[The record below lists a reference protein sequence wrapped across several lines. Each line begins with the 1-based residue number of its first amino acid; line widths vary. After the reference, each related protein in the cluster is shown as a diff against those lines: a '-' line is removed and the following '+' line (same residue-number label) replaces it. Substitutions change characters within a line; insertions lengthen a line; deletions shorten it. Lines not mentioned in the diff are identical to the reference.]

1 MEVNVAEERT
11 AEQIVADCVRYWQQ
25 TNVPRSAITEMGAEL
40 ATHLNEAAAAGKPPR
55 AVVGPDLAAFA
66 EEWAAVQRGPANRA
80 VGTAAW
86 RVPAR
91 HKPGLIDWGLLAA
104 VVATVLL
111 IALFADKEQ
120 AVDVEA
126 WRWIWVVTALV
137 LMVAEMLTAGFFM
150 LPFGIGAGAA
160 AVLAWL
166 DVGLGL
172 QWTAFIIVSGL
183 SLVGL
188 QRFVRHEDEDQP
200 LVGSNRYY
208 NQRAMVLED
217 IDPATGT
224 GRVRVATEEW
234 RAMAR
239 DEHILAGTRVR
250 VIDIDGTRLVVEPE

>member
-1 MEVNVAEERT
+1 MEVNVAEQRT
-11 AEQIVADCVRYWQQ
+11 AEQIVAACVRYWEQ

-40 ATHLNEAAAAGKPPR
+40 ATHLNEAKAAGKPPR
-55 AVVGPDLAAFA
+55 VVVGSDLAAFA

-86 RVPAR
+86 KTPPR
-91 HKPGLIDWGLLAA
+91 HRAGPIEWGLLAA
-104 VVATVLL
+104 IVATVVL
-111 IALFADKEQ
+111 IGLFADKEQ
-120 AVDVEA
+120 AVDVET

-172 QWTAFIIVSGL
+172 QWTAFIIVSAL

-208 NQRAMVLED
+208 NQQAMVLED
-217 IDPATGT
+217 IDPATGS

-234 RAMAR
+234 RATAR
-239 DEHILAGTRVR
+239 AGLIHAGTRVR
-250 VIDIDGTRLVVEPE
+250 VVDIDGTRLVVEEE